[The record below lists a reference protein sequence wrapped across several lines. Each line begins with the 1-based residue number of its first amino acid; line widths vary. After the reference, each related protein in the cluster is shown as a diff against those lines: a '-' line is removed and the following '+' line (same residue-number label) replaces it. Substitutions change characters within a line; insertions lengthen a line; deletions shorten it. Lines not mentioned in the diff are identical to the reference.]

1 MKLHAVRLVGCLVIL
16 LVASNAWGWGRD
28 GHYLIARLALTSLPA
43 DMPKFFIDA
52 TSEFEFLSPE
62 PDVWR
67 DRVEQELGI
76 GLDRGHNPDHIFK
89 FELYSPEVLPL
100 DRYSF
105 IETLNEEGIP
115 VRLVGMLPYRAMEL
129 FQRTRVSW
137 RRWHQTSD
145 PQERRFLEARI
156 IQDAGLLQHYIG
168 DSAQPHHMSVNR
180 NGWELPDNPRGY
192 TTDNT
197 LHRRFESDFVKAHI
211 RPDHVQPLIRSMQ
224 VVDDGLAYIYAH
236 MRRSWERITELY
248 ELELKQPFGA
258 EHATPEATTFVATR
272 LADAVSTL
280 RDLWYTAYVT
290 SKPAAESR
298 R

>member
-180 NGWELPDNPRGY
+180 NGWECRNLGAPP
-192 TTDNT
+192 TTRCT
-197 LHRRFESDFVKAHI
+197 VGFESDFVEPYPSRPCATAHQI
-211 RPDHVQPLIRSMQ
+211 NAGRRRRLGWLTR
-224 VVDDGLAYIYAH
+224 

-280 RDLWYTAYVT
+280 RSSEYRLRHFEAGT
-290 SKPAAESR
+290 AESR